1 MDLSLSLSLSLSD
14 NNLIFTEGKNLYKN
28 SINSIKYLF
37 NQWAGLPQDML
48 LYVLY
53 IVLIDAMD
61 IVVPAKKD
69 KVSNELKTL
78 V

>member
-1 MDLSLSLSLSLSD
+1 MDLSLSLSLSD

-37 NQWAGLPQDML
+37 NQWAGLPQDIL

>member
-1 MDLSLSLSLSLSD
+1 
-14 NNLIFTEGKNLYKN
+14 
-28 SINSIKYLF
+28 
-37 NQWAGLPQDML
+37 ML